1 MKCGPG
7 SRRKRDGGMRAVD
20 TDIVVRYLTSD
31 DADQAARA
39 RRLLAREQVFV
50 PLTVL
55 LEAEWVLRSVYGFA
69 APQVI
74 AALRGFAGLAH
85 VVVESA
91 ATAACALDWA
101 EHLDFAD
108 ALHLAAARS
117 HDGFVSFDKALARAA
132 RKVGTPAV
140 AEP

>member
-1 MKCGPG
+1 MKGGLG
-7 SRRKRDGGMRAVD
+7 SRRRRDGGMRALD
-20 TDIVVRYLTSD
+20 TDVVVRYLTND

-39 RRLLAREQVFV
+39 RRLLAPEQEFV

-55 LEAEWVLRSVYGFA
+55 LEAEWVLRAVYGFA
-69 APQVI
+69 APRVI
-74 AALRGFAGLAH
+74 AALRGFAGLPH

-117 HDGFVSFDKALARAA
+117 HDGFVSFDK
-132 RKVGTPAV
+132 
-140 AEP
+140 